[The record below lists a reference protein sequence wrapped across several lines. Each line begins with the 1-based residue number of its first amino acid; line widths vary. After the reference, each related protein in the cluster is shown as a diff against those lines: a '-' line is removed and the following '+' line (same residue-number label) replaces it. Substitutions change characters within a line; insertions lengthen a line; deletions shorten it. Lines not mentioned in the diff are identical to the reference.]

1 MKLSERTKEVK
12 TSPTLA
18 LAAKAIELKSQGVDV
33 VSLSVGEPDWGTF
46 EECSRAGIA
55 AIEAGMTK
63 YTPASGSKNL
73 KTALVNQYK
82 TRFGM
87 ELTLKNIIVT
97 PGAKYAL
104 QQAFWNLLN
113 PGDKVAILV
122 PFWASYTTM
131 VQIADGVPDLVN
143 LNEDLSINIEN
154 LEDSFKRGV
163 KLLLINSP
171 NNPSGSVLTLEDY
184 KKLAVLLKKY
194 EDVQIVLDDIYSDLY
209 WGADDACPHLL
220 DVAPEL
226 FERTLMVSGA
236 SKAFSMTGWRIGW
249 AVGSEDIIGGLSR
262 HQSQT
267 TGCPNSIAQ
276 EATAVGVSSSQKSLK
291 KAVEKL
297 KTRAEKG
304 YALLKK
310 IEGLELLQPVGA
322 FYFWVNVS
330 KILNKIG
337 MSDSEF
343 CNSLLEEKAVVVV
356 PGSEFGQD
364 GYMRMSFAVS
374 EEVFTEGVQ
383 RLEAFIKEKIK

>member
-46 EECSRAGIA
+46 DECKKAGIA
-55 AIEAGMTK
+55 AIENGLTK

-73 KTALVNQYK
+73 KMALVEHYNK
-82 TRFGM
+82 RFSK
-87 ELTLKNIIVT
+87 ELTIKNTIVT

-113 PGDKVAILV
+113 PGDKVAVLV

-131 VQIADGVPDLVN
+131 VKIAGGKPALVN
-143 LNEDLSINIEN
+143 LNEDFSINTEN
-154 LEDSFKRGV
+154 LEKAFEGGAKI
-163 KLLLINSP
+163 LLINSP
-171 NNPSGSVLTLEDY
+171 NNPSGSVLTKSDY
-184 KKLAVLLKKY
+184 EKLTVLLKKY
-194 EDVQIVLDDIYSDLY
+194 KDVQIILDDIYSDLY
-209 WGADDACPHLL
+209 WGTDSICPHLL

-226 FERTLMVSGA
+226 FERTLIVSGA

-249 AVGSEDIIGGLSR
+249 AVGGEDIIAGLVR

-276 EATAVGVSSSQKSLK
+276 EATVVGVSSSQKSISE
-291 KAVEKL
+291 AVAKL

-304 YALLKK
+304 FTLLKK
-310 IEGLELLQPVGA
+310 IEGLELLKPTGA
-322 FYFWVNVS
+322 FYFWVNAS
-330 KILNKIG
+330 KVLTKIG
-337 MSDSEF
+337 MTDSEF
-343 CNSLLEEKAVVVV
+343 CNLLLEEKAVVVV
-356 PGSEFGQD
+356 PGSEFGQE

-374 EEVFTEGVQ
+374 EEVFAEGVQ
-383 RLEAFIKEKIK
+383 RLEAFIKERLK

>member
-1 MKLSERTKEVK
+1 MILANRTKEVK

-46 EECSRAGIA
+46 EECKVAGIA
-55 AIEAGMTK
+55 AINDGLTK

-73 KTALVNQYK
+73 KNALVEHYNK
-82 TRFGM
+82 RFDKN
-87 ELTLKNIIVT
+87 LTAKNVIVT

-122 PFWASYTTM
+122 PYWASYTTM
-131 VQIADGVPDLVN
+131 VKIAGGEPELIS

-154 LEDSFKRGV
+154 LENSFKSGV
-163 KLLLINSP
+163 KVLLINSP
-171 NNPSGSVLTLEDY
+171 NNPSGSVLSTEDY
-184 KKLAVLLKKY
+184 QKISILLKKY
-194 EDVQIVLDDIYSDLY
+194 EDVQIILDDIYSDLY
-209 WGADDACPHLL
+209 WGADSKCPHFL

-226 FERTLMVSGA
+226 FERTLVVSGA

-249 AVGSEDIIGGLSR
+249 AVGGEDIIGGLSR

-276 EATAVGVSSSQKSLK
+276 EATAVGVSSSQKSIAE
-291 KAVEKL
+291 AVEKL
-297 KTRAEKG
+297 KMRAEKG
-304 YALLKK
+304 FALLKK
-310 IEGLELLQPVGA
+310 IDGVELQKPEGA

-330 KILNKIG
+330 SILKKIG
-337 MSDSEF
+337 LDDSEF
-343 CNSLLEEKAVVVV
+343 CNQLLEEKAVVVV
-356 PGSEFGQD
+356 PGSEFGQA

-374 EEVFTEGVQ
+374 EELFAEGVK
-383 RLEAFIKEKIK
+383 RLEAFIKEKLK